1 MNNNYRLQL
10 RHGAEGKAFSTR
22 DEVISYINGQLQ
34 YGKVELLPYEPI
46 LFFYGADDAKNT
58 IIMVGLP
65 EGKTQDGK
73 SYFLVDTANL
83 QEQINEGE
91 SEAKD
96 LSEKLD
102 EEIEN
107 RKAADKELQAAIDD
121 EIKDRKAADEEEA
134 KLRDEADKELGQLIS
149 DEAKNRENADANETK
164 AREDA
169 DVAEEKARKEADE
182 KETDERKAADEELQE
197 FIDFSADDI
206 QSLIESCGVIYNEKL
221 AEGRVSYD
229 PDSHDEVIRDAKSLS
244 DAIDKVSKFA
254 TNLGQILKVSVED
267 TDTVD
272 LTMEEDSKNGGSVI
286 KAEVNIA
293 GADGLSKKVFDNNII
308 GKTSEGIYAAASIEP
323 STTNPNV
330 LIFKTSGYVDG
341 QFKVDAYETEVP
353 LTAYKGDNG
362 KTTGVTVDVDADKN
376 VISATL
382 NLSSEESNILKL
394 EDGEYVVEGLAKN
407 IKYKDTTVAN
417 ALTKHASRLDDIE
430 DAIDG
435 VKAVE
440 VKGSETSTSTVSVEK
455 SAKGDFTVSN
465 DVKLSSDNSIVVANG
480 GLSANVNASFK
491 KGTSTLTI
499 NVGNTPYNV
508 DLSELAVSVLKSA
521 TYDSVT
527 EEIVLTF
534 IVGDT
539 EKTMRIPV
547 GTLIHDVEVD
557 DTDSIDLTLKSVSGG
572 PNHISGEVRIDKTHS
587 DNILTVTS
595 NGLYVSQAYIT
606 NAVKEEAESR
616 KEADTA
622 LQTKIDELSDL
633 AKANKENISKE
644 QARAEK
650 AETANA
656 NAIAQEIKDA
666 RKAESD
672 NAANIATNSESIK
685 ANSDAIADEIARAQK
700 AEQANTDAIS
710 AEVNRAKDAEG
721 VNANNISAEIDR
733 AKEKENDLLASIGTN
748 ASAIKENKN
757 AIDAEAK
764 TARAAEKSNAEA
776 ITAEVTRA
784 KDAEGV
790 NAKVISE
797 EAIRAKG
804 VEDGLSTAI
813 ASEEKR
819 ATTAESTLGANIASE
834 EKRAE
839 KAEGELSAAI
849 TVAQTSVEGKVSA
862 EKERAEKAEGELSAA
877 ITAEVTRAKAAEKTN
892 SDNISA
898 VATTANSNK
907 ENLAVEVGRA
917 TGAEK
922 SLSDA
927 ITAEVTRAK
936 EAEGKLSTAITSAQ
950 TAVEGNVANEK
961 ERAMTAEGNLSAT
974 ITAAQTAL
982 EGKIATEGTRA
993 KTEESS
999 LSAAITAVQTA
1010 LEEKVKEEETRAI
1023 TAESGITTN
1032 AEGIAAINETISG
1045 KGGLNEK
1052 LTNEITRATEKDTDL
1067 SDAIK
1072 SETERAQSEE
1082 STIKKNIESISTAV
1096 GKIEIRKIADLEYAL
1111 YVNDT
1116 KHGEFTIP
1124 KDQFLKSVNYDP
1136 TTKTLVFV
1144 FTTSDGDVTQ
1154 NIAISDLVDTY
1165 TNGEGLS
1172 LNDNV
1177 FSVDFKSVASV
1188 SSVASVATDLSEE
1201 AARAKAEEALKA
1213 NASDVYTKNEIT
1225 TKLGDYATTAAVAAK
1240 ANASDVYTKT
1250 EIGDTLLSYAKV
1262 SDVALKANASDV
1274 YTKNEI
1280 TTKLGGYA
1288 TTTAVALKADA
1299 ENVYTKSAIDTT
1311 LGSYAKSAD
1320 VYTKSEIDLT
1330 LGSYAK
1336 SENVYTKSAIDTTLG
1351 SYAKTSDVYTKSA
1364 IDTTLGDYAKS
1375 KDVYTKNDIT
1385 TMLGNYATTTAVAA
1399 KADAE
1404 NVYTKNEITTKLGDY
1419 ATTAVVA
1426 DKANV
1431 SDVYTKTEIGKLLSD
1446 YATTT
1451 AVAAKADASNVY
1463 TKNDITEKLNA
1474 YAKSADVTTGLA
1486 TKLSTTDAENV
1497 YATKESLGKYATSES
1512 VSTIETNLSDRI
1524 EANEASIDNFGLTY
1538 NSATS
1543 ELTYT
1548 DKNGSKTIYK
1558 LYSGSLVKDGTFDT
1572 KSNSIVLTIENAGAE
1587 SKITIPVSELLSD
1600 ISGRIAT
1607 NENAIATINTSISKL
1622 AKNWTVKS
1630 SSTVDLT
1637 KDTSGENDSLT
1648 ANVKVSTSNKQAI
1661 QSTTNGLYVSN
1672 DLEDYTVVYGETGT
1686 ISAQTAISKLLST
1699 ITSVNSDL
1707 QSKITAN
1714 ANNITTLT
1722 KQVEE
1727 NGSDISSIKT
1737 AVSTAQSNISDLKTD
1752 VATNKGSI
1760 DTLKTTVTN
1769 IQTSLTDYGKR
1780 ISTAESNI
1788 ASINST
1794 LSNVQSSVTKM
1805 QNSIETLSKSIT
1817 SLESTINTITG
1828 DGGKLATLTSDVSKL
1843 KDVTGSETYA
1853 STKTMSA
1860 RLDVLE
1866 NEGGASVK
1874 AEIANIENNLIGD
1887 KTNPVDGSIWAEI
1900 NNMIDAGTF

>member
-169 DVAEEKARKEADE
+169 DAAEEKARKEADE

-206 QSLIESCGVIYNEKL
+206 QSLIEACGVIYNEKL

-407 IKYKDTTVAN
+407 VKYKDTTVAN

-455 SAKGDFTVSN
+455 STKGDFTVSN

-982 EGKIATEGTRA
+982 EGKIATEETRA

-1032 AEGIAAINETISG
+1032 AEAIAAINETISG

-1165 TNGEGLS
+1165 TNGEGLL

-1188 SSVASVATDLSEE
+1188 GSVTSVATDLSEE
-1201 AARAKAEEALKA
+1201 VARAKAEE
-1213 NASDVYTKNEIT
+1213 
-1225 TKLGDYATTAAVAAK
+1225 
-1240 ANASDVYTKT
+1240 
-1250 EIGDTLLSYAKV
+1250 
-1262 SDVALKANASDV
+1262 ALKANASDV

-1336 SENVYTKSAIDTTLG
+1336 SENVYTKSVIDTTLG
-1351 SYAKTSDVYTKSA
+1351 SYAKSADVYTKSA

-1431 SDVYTKTEIGKLLSD
+1431 SDVYTQAEIGKLLNG

-1451 AVAAKADASNVY
+1451 AVAAKADAENVY
-1463 TKNDITEKLNA
+1463 TKNDITEKLDA
-1474 YAKSADVTTGLA
+1474 YAKSADVATVLA

-1497 YATKESLGKYATSES
+1497 YATKESLANYATSES

-1524 EANEASIDNFGLTY
+1524 DANETSIDNFGLTY

-1572 KSNSIVLTIENAGAE
+1572 KSNSIVLTIENAGVE

-1600 ISGRIAT
+1600 ISGRITT
-1607 NENAIATINTSISKL
+1607 NEKDIATINTSISKL

-1707 QSKITAN
+1707 QTKITAN
-1714 ANNITTLT
+1714 ANNIATLT

-1737 AVSTAQSNISDLKTD
+1737 AVSTAQSNISDLKTN

-1760 DTLKTTVTN
+1760 DTLNTTVAN
-1769 IQTSLTDYGKR
+1769 IQTNLTDYAKR

-1794 LSNVQSSVTKM
+1794 LSSVQSSVTKM

-1817 SLESTINTITG
+1817 SLETTINTITG

>member
-164 AREDA
+164 ARENA

-206 QSLIESCGVIYNEKL
+206 QSLIEACGVIYNEKL
-221 AEGRVSYD
+221 AEGRVSYG

-499 NVGNTPYNV
+499 NVGNTPYNI

-572 PNHISGEVRIDKTHS
+572 PNHISGEVRLDKTHS

-622 LQTKIDELSDL
+622 LQTKIDEVSDL

-650 AETANA
+650 AEAANA

-685 ANSDAIADEIARAQK
+685 ANADAIADEIARAQK
-700 AEQANTDAIS
+700 AEQANTDAITV
-710 AEVNRAKDAEG
+710 EVNRAKKAEDD
-721 VNANNISAEIDR
+721 NANNISAEIDR

-764 TARAAEKSNAEA
+764 AARAAEKSNADA

-790 NAKVISE
+790 NSKAISE
-797 EAIRAKG
+797 EVIRAKG

-813 ASEEKR
+813 DSEEKR

-839 KAEGELSAAI
+839 KVEGE
-849 TVAQTSVEGKVSA
+849 
-862 EKERAEKAEGELSAA
+862 
-877 ITAEVTRAKAAEKTN
+877 
-892 SDNISA
+892 
-898 VATTANSNK
+898 
-907 ENLAVEVGRA
+907 
-917 TGAEK
+917 
-922 SLSDA
+922 
-927 ITAEVTRAK
+927 
-936 EAEGKLSTAITSAQ
+936 LSTAIT
-950 TAVEGNVANEK
+950 
-961 ERAMTAEGNLSAT
+961 
-974 ITAAQTAL
+974 AA
-982 EGKIATEGTRA
+982 
-993 KTEESS
+993 
-999 LSAAITAVQTA
+999 QTA
-1010 LEEKVKEEETRAI
+1010 LEEKVKEEKSRAI

-1032 AEGIAAINETISG
+1032 AEAIAAINETISG

-1072 SETERAQSEE
+1072 SEAERAQSEE

-1136 TTKTLVFV
+1136 ITKTLVFV

-1225 TKLGDYATTAAVAAK
+1225 TKLG
-1240 ANASDVYTKT
+1240 
-1250 EIGDTLLSYAKV
+1250 
-1262 SDVALKANASDV
+1262 
-1274 YTKNEI
+1274 
-1280 TTKLGGYA
+1280 GYA

-1351 SYAKTSDVYTKSA
+1351 SYAKSADVYTKSA

-1431 SDVYTKTEIGKLLSD
+1431 SDVYTQAEIGKLLSD

-1451 AVAAKADASNVY
+1451 AVAAKADAENVY

-1474 YAKSADVTTGLA
+1474 YAKSADVATGLA

-1497 YATKESLGKYATSES
+1497 YATKESLANYATSES

-1524 EANEASIDNFGLTY
+1524 DANETSIDNFGLTY

-1548 DKNGSKTIYK
+1548 NKNGSKTIYK

-1572 KSNSIVLTIENAGAE
+1572 KSNSIVLTIENAGVE

-1600 ISGRIAT
+1600 ISGRITT
-1607 NENAIATINTSISKL
+1607 NEKDIATINTSISKL
-1622 AKNWTVKS
+1622 AKNWTIKS

-1637 KDTSGENDSLT
+1637 KETSGENDSLT

-1737 AVSTAQSNISDLKTD
+1737 AVSTAQSNISDLKTN

-1853 STKTMSA
+1853 SAKTMSA

>member
-169 DVAEEKARKEADE
+169 DAAEEKARKEADE

-206 QSLIESCGVIYNEKL
+206 QSLIEACGVIYNEKL

-499 NVGNTPYNV
+499 NVGNTPYNI

-572 PNHISGEVRIDKTHS
+572 PNHISGEVRLDKTHS

-790 NAKVISE
+790 NAKAISE

-834 EKRAE
+834 EK
-839 KAEGELSAAI
+839 
-849 TVAQTSVEGKVSA
+849 
-862 EKERAEKAEGELSAA
+862 RAEKAEGELSAA

-982 EGKIATEGTRA
+982 EGKIATEETRA

-999 LSAAITAVQTA
+999 LSVAITAVQTA

-1096 GKIEIRKIADLEYAL
+1096 GKIEIRKVADLEYAL

-1188 SSVASVATDLSEE
+1188 SSVTSVATDLSEE
-1201 AARAKAEEALKA
+1201 VARAKAEEALKV

-1225 TKLGDYATTAAVAAK
+1225 TKLGDYATTAVVADK
-1240 ANASDVYTKT
+1240 ANVSDVYTKT

-1451 AVAAKADASNVY
+1451 AVAAKADAENVY

-1524 EANEASIDNFGLTY
+1524 EANEASINNFGLTY

-1572 KSNSIVLTIENAGAE
+1572 KSNSIVLTIENAGVE

-1722 KQVEE
+1722 KQVEA

-1737 AVSTAQSNISDLKTD
+1737 AVSAAQSNISDLKTN

-1760 DTLKTTVTN
+1760 DTLNTTVAN
-1769 IQTSLTDYGKR
+1769 IQTNLTDYAKR

-1794 LSNVQSSVTKM
+1794 LSSVQSSVTKM

>member
-102 EEIEN
+102 KEIEN
-107 RKAADKELQAAIDD
+107 RKTADEALQTAIDG
-121 EIKDRKAADEEEA
+121 EIEDRKSADEDEA
-134 KLRDEADKELGQLIS
+134 KLRDEADKALEQLIS
-149 DEAKNRENADANETK
+149 DEAKKRKAADATETK

-169 DVAEEKARKEADE
+169 DTAEEKARKEADE
-182 KETDERKAADEELQE
+182 KETEERKTADEDLQE

-206 QSLIESCGVIYNEKL
+206 QSLIDACGVIYNEKL

-244 DAIDKVSKFA
+244 EAIDKVSKFA
-254 TNLGQILKVSVED
+254 TNLGQTLKVSVEN

-293 GADGLSKKVFDNNII
+293 GTDGLSKKVFDNNII

-323 STTNPNV
+323 STTKPNV

-341 QFKVDAYETEVP
+341 QFKADAYETEVP
-353 LTAYKGDNG
+353 LSAYKGDNG
-362 KTTGVTVDVDADKN
+362 KTTGITVDVDADKN

-417 ALTKHASRLDDIE
+417 VLTKHSSRLDDIE

-455 SAKGDFTVSN
+455 SNKGDFTVSN

-499 NVGNTPYNV
+499 NVGNTPYNI

-534 IVGDT
+534 IVGDA

-572 PNHISGEVRIDKTHS
+572 PNHISGEVRVDKTHS
-587 DNILTVTS
+587 DNILTVSS

-606 NAVKEEAESR
+606 NAVKEEAQSR
-616 KEADTA
+616 KDADTA
-622 LQTKIDELSDL
+622 LQTQVNKVSDL
-633 AKANKENISKE
+633 ANANKENISVE
-644 QARAEK
+644 QTRAEK
-650 AETANA
+650 AEKANA
-656 NAIAQEIKDA
+656 DAIAQEIKDA

-685 ANSDAIADEIARAQK
+685 ANTEAIADEIARAQK
-700 AEQANTDAIS
+700 AEQTNTDAIT
-710 AEVNRAKDAEG
+710 AEVNRAKKAEG
-721 VNANNISAEIDR
+721 DNANNISAEIDR

-764 TARAAEKSNAEA
+764 TARAAEKTNAEA

-784 KDAEGV
+784 KEVEGV
-790 NAKVISE
+790 NTKAISD

-813 ASEEKR
+813 VTEKER
-819 ATTAESTLGANIASE
+819 ATTAETTLGANIA
-834 EKRAE
+834 
-839 KAEGELSAAI
+839 
-849 TVAQTSVEGKVSA
+849 
-862 EKERAEKAEGELSAA
+862 
-877 ITAEVTRAKAAEKTN
+877 AEVTRAKDAEDKL
-892 SDNISA
+892 S
-898 VATTANSNK
+898 VALTTA
-907 ENLAVEVGRA
+907 
-917 TGAEK
+917 
-922 SLSDA
+922 
-927 ITAEVTRAK
+927 
-936 EAEGKLSTAITSAQ
+936 
-950 TAVEGNVANEK
+950 
-961 ERAMTAEGNLSAT
+961 
-974 ITAAQTAL
+974 
-982 EGKIATEGTRA
+982 
-993 KTEESS
+993 
-999 LSAAITAVQTA
+999 QTA
-1010 LEEKVKEEETRAI
+1010 LEEKVKEEET
-1023 TAESGITTN
+1023 
-1032 AEGIAAINETISG
+1032 
-1045 KGGLNEK
+1045 
-1052 LTNEITRATEKDTDL
+1052 
-1067 SDAIK
+1067 
-1072 SETERAQSEE
+1072 
-1082 STIKKNIESISTAV
+1082 
-1096 GKIEIRKIADLEYAL
+1096 
-1111 YVNDT
+1111 
-1116 KHGEFTIP
+1116 
-1124 KDQFLKSVNYDP
+1124 
-1136 TTKTLVFV
+1136 
-1144 FTTSDGDVTQ
+1144 
-1154 NIAISDLVDTY
+1154 
-1165 TNGEGLS
+1165 
-1172 LNDNV
+1172 
-1177 FSVDFKSVASV
+1177 
-1188 SSVASVATDLSEE
+1188 
-1201 AARAKAEEALKA
+1201 RAKAEEALKA

-1225 TKLGDYATTAAVAAK
+1225 TKLGDYATTKVVETK
-1240 ANASDVYTKT
+1240 AN
-1250 EIGDTLLSYAKV
+1250 
-1262 SDVALKANASDV
+1262 
-1274 YTKNEI
+1274 
-1280 TTKLGGYA
+1280 
-1288 TTTAVALKADA
+1288 TA
-1299 ENVYTKSAIDTT
+1299 
-1311 LGSYAKSAD
+1311 
-1320 VYTKSEIDLT
+1320 
-1330 LGSYAK
+1330 
-1336 SENVYTKSAIDTTLG
+1336 
-1351 SYAKTSDVYTKSA
+1351 
-1364 IDTTLGDYAKS
+1364 
-1375 KDVYTKNDIT
+1375 DVYTKNDIT
-1385 TMLGNYATTTAVAA
+1385 TMLG
-1399 KADAE
+1399 
-1404 NVYTKNEITTKLGDY
+1404 
-1419 ATTAVVA
+1419 
-1426 DKANV
+1426 
-1431 SDVYTKTEIGKLLSD
+1431 D

-1463 TKNDITEKLNA
+1463 TKNDITTMLGD
-1474 YAKSADVTTGLA
+1474 YAKSADVATGLA

-1497 YATKESLGKYATSES
+1497 YATKESLGDYATSKS
-1512 VSTIETNLSDRI
+1512 VSDIETNLSGRI
-1524 EANEASIDNFGLTY
+1524 EANETSIDNFGLTY
-1538 NSATS
+1538 NAATS
-1543 ELTYT
+1543 ELTYK
-1548 DKNGSKTIYK
+1548 DKNGTQTIYK
-1558 LYSGSLVKDGTFDT
+1558 LYSGSLVKGGTFDT
-1572 KSNSIVLTIENAGAE
+1572 KSNSIVLTIENAGVE

-1600 ISGRIAT
+1600 ISGRITT
-1607 NENAIATINTSISKL
+1607 NENNIAAINTSISKL

-1648 ANVKVSTSNKQAI
+1648 ADVKVATSNKQAI
-1661 QSTTNGLYVSN
+1661 QSTDNGLYVSN

-1699 ITSVNSDL
+1699 ITSVNSNL
-1707 QSKITAN
+1707 QTQITAN
-1714 ANNITTLT
+1714 SGKITTLT
-1722 KQVEE
+1722 EKVDA
-1727 NGSDISSIKT
+1727 NAKNISNIQADIKT
-1737 AVSTAQSNISDLKTD
+1737 AQNNISSLQTD

-1760 DTLKTTVTN
+1760 ATLNTTVAN
-1769 IQTSLTDYGKR
+1769 IQTNLTDYAKR
-1780 ISTAESNI
+1780 ISTAETNI
-1788 ASINST
+1788 ASINTT
-1794 LSNVQSSVTKM
+1794 LSSVKDSVTKI
-1805 QNSIETLSKSIT
+1805 QNSVETLSESIT
-1817 SLESTINTITG
+1817 SLETTIKTITG
-1828 DGGKLATLTSDVSKL
+1828 DGGDLATLKSDMSKV
-1843 KDVTGSETYA
+1843 KTATGFENYT

-1860 RLDVLE
+1860 RLDTLE
-1866 NEGGASVK
+1866 TEGGADVK
-1874 AEIANIENNLIGD
+1874 AEIENIEKNLIGD
-1887 KTNPVDGSIWAEI
+1887 KTNPADGSIWAEI

>member
-91 SEAKD
+91 SETKD

-102 EEIEN
+102 KEIEN
-107 RKAADKELQAAIDD
+107 RKTADEALQTAIDG
-121 EIKDRKAADEEEA
+121 EIEDRKSADEDEA
-134 KLRDEADKELGQLIS
+134 KLRDEADKALEQLIS
-149 DEAKNRENADANETK
+149 DEAKKRKAADATETK

-169 DVAEEKARKEADE
+169 DTAEEKARKEADE
-182 KETDERKAADEELQE
+182 KETEERKTADEDLQE

-206 QSLIESCGVIYNEKL
+206 QSLIDACGVIYNEKL

-244 DAIDKVSKFA
+244 EAIDKVSKFA
-254 TNLGQILKVSVED
+254 TNLGQTLKVSVEN

-293 GADGLSKKVFDNNII
+293 GTDGLSKKVFDNNII

-323 STTNPNV
+323 STTKPNV

-341 QFKVDAYETEVP
+341 QFKADAYETEVP
-353 LTAYKGDNG
+353 LSAYKGDNG
-362 KTTGVTVDVDADKN
+362 KTTGITVDVDADKN

-417 ALTKHASRLDDIE
+417 VLTKHSSRLDDIE

-455 SAKGDFTVSN
+455 SNKGDFTVSN

-499 NVGNTPYNV
+499 NVGNTPYNI

-534 IVGDT
+534 IVGDA

-572 PNHISGEVRIDKTHS
+572 PNHISGEVRVDKTHS
-587 DNILTVTS
+587 DNILTVSS

-606 NAVKEEAESR
+606 NAVKEEAQSR
-616 KEADTA
+616 KDADTA
-622 LQTKIDELSDL
+622 LQTQVNKVSDL
-633 AKANKENISKE
+633 ANANKENISVE
-644 QARAEK
+644 QTRAEK
-650 AETANA
+650 AEKANA
-656 NAIAQEIKDA
+656 DAIAQEIKDA

-685 ANSDAIADEIARAQK
+685 ANTEAIADEIARAQK
-700 AEQANTDAIS
+700 AEQTNTDAIT
-710 AEVNRAKDAEG
+710 AEVNRAKDAE
-721 VNANNISAEIDR
+721 D
-733 AKEKENDLLASIGTN
+733 K
-748 ASAIKENKN
+748 
-757 AIDAEAK
+757 
-764 TARAAEKSNAEA
+764 
-776 ITAEVTRA
+776 
-784 KDAEGV
+784 
-790 NAKVISE
+790 
-797 EAIRAKG
+797 
-804 VEDGLSTAI
+804 LSVAL
-813 ASEEKR
+813 
-819 ATTAESTLGANIASE
+819 TTA
-834 EKRAE
+834 
-839 KAEGELSAAI
+839 
-849 TVAQTSVEGKVSA
+849 
-862 EKERAEKAEGELSAA
+862 
-877 ITAEVTRAKAAEKTN
+877 
-892 SDNISA
+892 
-898 VATTANSNK
+898 
-907 ENLAVEVGRA
+907 
-917 TGAEK
+917 
-922 SLSDA
+922 
-927 ITAEVTRAK
+927 
-936 EAEGKLSTAITSAQ
+936 
-950 TAVEGNVANEK
+950 
-961 ERAMTAEGNLSAT
+961 
-974 ITAAQTAL
+974 
-982 EGKIATEGTRA
+982 
-993 KTEESS
+993 
-999 LSAAITAVQTA
+999 QTA
-1010 LEEKVKEEETRAI
+1010 LEEKVKEEETRAK
-1023 TAESGITTN
+1023 TAENGITTN
-1032 AEGIAAINETISG
+1032 AEAIAAINKTISG
-1045 KGGLNEK
+1045 EGGLNEK

-1067 SDAIK
+1067 SNAIE
-1072 SETERAQSEE
+1072 SEVKRAQSEE
-1082 STIKKNIESISTAV
+1082 STIKKNIESISTSV

-1165 TNGEGLS
+1165 TNGDGLS

-1188 SSVASVATDLSEE
+1188 DSVKTVADNLSTEV
-1201 AARAKAEEALKA
+1201 ARAKAEEALKA

-1225 TKLGDYATTAAVAAK
+1225 TKLGDYATTKVVETK
-1240 ANASDVYTKT
+1240 AN
-1250 EIGDTLLSYAKV
+1250 
-1262 SDVALKANASDV
+1262 
-1274 YTKNEI
+1274 
-1280 TTKLGGYA
+1280 
-1288 TTTAVALKADA
+1288 TA
-1299 ENVYTKSAIDTT
+1299 
-1311 LGSYAKSAD
+1311 
-1320 VYTKSEIDLT
+1320 
-1330 LGSYAK
+1330 
-1336 SENVYTKSAIDTTLG
+1336 
-1351 SYAKTSDVYTKSA
+1351 
-1364 IDTTLGDYAKS
+1364 
-1375 KDVYTKNDIT
+1375 DVYTKNDIT
-1385 TMLGNYATTTAVAA
+1385 TMLG
-1399 KADAE
+1399 
-1404 NVYTKNEITTKLGDY
+1404 
-1419 ATTAVVA
+1419 
-1426 DKANV
+1426 
-1431 SDVYTKTEIGKLLSD
+1431 D

-1463 TKNDITEKLNA
+1463 TKNDITTMLGD
-1474 YAKSADVTTGLA
+1474 YAKSADVATGLA

-1497 YATKESLGKYATSES
+1497 YATKESLGDYATSKS
-1512 VSTIETNLSDRI
+1512 VSDIETNLSGRI
-1524 EANEASIDNFGLTY
+1524 EANETSIDNFGLTY
-1538 NSATS
+1538 NAATS
-1543 ELTYT
+1543 ELTYK
-1548 DKNGSKTIYK
+1548 DKNGTQTIYK
-1558 LYSGSLVKDGTFDT
+1558 LYSGSLVKGGTFDT
-1572 KSNSIVLTIENAGAE
+1572 KSNSIVLTIENAGVE

-1600 ISGRIAT
+1600 ISGRITT
-1607 NENAIATINTSISKL
+1607 NENNIAAINTSISKL

-1648 ANVKVSTSNKQAI
+1648 ADVKVATSNKQAI
-1661 QSTTNGLYVSN
+1661 QSTDNGLYVSN

-1699 ITSVNSDL
+1699 ITSVNSNL
-1707 QSKITAN
+1707 QTQITAN
-1714 ANNITTLT
+1714 SGNITTLT
-1722 KQVEE
+1722 EKVDA
-1727 NGSDISSIKT
+1727 NAKNISNIQADIKT
-1737 AVSTAQSNISDLKTD
+1737 AQNNISSLQTD

-1760 DTLKTTVTN
+1760 ATLNTTVAN
-1769 IQTSLTDYGKR
+1769 IQTNLTDYAKR
-1780 ISTAESNI
+1780 ISTAETNI
-1788 ASINST
+1788 GSINTT
-1794 LSNVQSSVTKM
+1794 LSSVIDSVTKI
-1805 QNSIETLSKSIT
+1805 QNSVETLSKSIT
-1817 SLESTINTITG
+1817 SLETTIKTITG
-1828 DGGKLATLTSDVSKL
+1828 DGGDLATLKSDMSKV
-1843 KDVTGSETYA
+1843 KTATGFENYT

-1860 RLDVLE
+1860 RLDTLE
-1866 NEGGASVK
+1866 TEGGAAVK
-1874 AEIANIENNLIGD
+1874 PEIENIEKNLIGD
-1887 KTNPVDGSIWAEI
+1887 KTNPADGSIWAEI

>member
-91 SEAKD
+91 SETKD

-102 EEIEN
+102 KEIEN
-107 RKAADKELQAAIDD
+107 RKTADEALQTAIDG
-121 EIKDRKAADEEEA
+121 EIEDRKSADEDEA
-134 KLRDEADKELGQLIS
+134 KLRDEADKALEQLIS
-149 DEAKNRENADANETK
+149 DEAKKRKAADATETK

-169 DVAEEKARKEADE
+169 DTAEEKARKEADE
-182 KETDERKAADEELQE
+182 KETEERKTADEDLQE

-206 QSLIESCGVIYNEKL
+206 QSLIDACGVIYNEKL

-244 DAIDKVSKFA
+244 EAIDKVSKFA
-254 TNLGQILKVSVED
+254 TNLGQTLKVSVEN

-293 GADGLSKKVFDNNII
+293 GTDGLSKKVFDNNII

-323 STTNPNV
+323 STTKPNV

-341 QFKVDAYETEVP
+341 QFKADAYETEVP
-353 LTAYKGDNG
+353 LSAYKGDNG
-362 KTTGVTVDVDADKN
+362 KTTGITVDVDADKN

-417 ALTKHASRLDDIE
+417 VLTKHSSRLDDIE

-455 SAKGDFTVSN
+455 SNKGDFTVSN

-499 NVGNTPYNV
+499 NVGNTPYNI

-534 IVGDT
+534 IVGDA

-572 PNHISGEVRIDKTHS
+572 PNHISGEVRVDKTHS
-587 DNILTVTS
+587 DNILTVSS

-606 NAVKEEAESR
+606 NAVKEEAQSR
-616 KEADTA
+616 KDADTA
-622 LQTKIDELSDL
+622 LQTQVNKVSDL
-633 AKANKENISKE
+633 ANANKENISVE
-644 QARAEK
+644 QTRAEK
-650 AETANA
+650 AEKANA
-656 NAIAQEIKDA
+656 DAIAQEIKDA

-685 ANSDAIADEIARAQK
+685 ANTEAIADEIARAQK
-700 AEQANTDAIS
+700 AEQTNTDAIT
-710 AEVNRAKDAEG
+710 AEVNRAKKAEG
-721 VNANNISAEIDR
+721 DNANNISAEIDR

-764 TARAAEKSNAEA
+764 TARAAEKTNAEA

-784 KDAEGV
+784 KEVEGV
-790 NAKVISE
+790 NTKAISD

-813 ASEEKR
+813 VTEKER
-819 ATTAESTLGANIASE
+819 ATTAETTLGANIA
-834 EKRAE
+834 
-839 KAEGELSAAI
+839 
-849 TVAQTSVEGKVSA
+849 
-862 EKERAEKAEGELSAA
+862 
-877 ITAEVTRAKAAEKTN
+877 AEVTRAKDAEDKL
-892 SDNISA
+892 S
-898 VATTANSNK
+898 VALTTA
-907 ENLAVEVGRA
+907 
-917 TGAEK
+917 
-922 SLSDA
+922 
-927 ITAEVTRAK
+927 
-936 EAEGKLSTAITSAQ
+936 
-950 TAVEGNVANEK
+950 
-961 ERAMTAEGNLSAT
+961 
-974 ITAAQTAL
+974 
-982 EGKIATEGTRA
+982 
-993 KTEESS
+993 
-999 LSAAITAVQTA
+999 QTA
-1010 LEEKVKEEETRAI
+1010 LEEKVKEEETRAK
-1023 TAESGITTN
+1023 TAENGITTN
-1032 AEGIAAINETISG
+1032 AEAIAAINKTISG
-1045 KGGLNEK
+1045 EGGLNEK

-1067 SDAIK
+1067 SNAIE
-1072 SETERAQSEE
+1072 SEVKRAQSEE
-1082 STIKKNIESISTAV
+1082 STIKKNIESISTSV

-1165 TNGEGLS
+1165 TNGDGLS

-1188 SSVASVATDLSEE
+1188 DSVKTVADNLSTEV
-1201 AARAKAEEALKA
+1201 ARAKAEEALKA

-1225 TKLGDYATTAAVAAK
+1225 TKLGDYATTKVVETK
-1240 ANASDVYTKT
+1240 AN
-1250 EIGDTLLSYAKV
+1250 
-1262 SDVALKANASDV
+1262 
-1274 YTKNEI
+1274 
-1280 TTKLGGYA
+1280 
-1288 TTTAVALKADA
+1288 TA
-1299 ENVYTKSAIDTT
+1299 
-1311 LGSYAKSAD
+1311 
-1320 VYTKSEIDLT
+1320 
-1330 LGSYAK
+1330 
-1336 SENVYTKSAIDTTLG
+1336 
-1351 SYAKTSDVYTKSA
+1351 
-1364 IDTTLGDYAKS
+1364 
-1375 KDVYTKNDIT
+1375 DVYTKNDIT
-1385 TMLGNYATTTAVAA
+1385 TMLG
-1399 KADAE
+1399 
-1404 NVYTKNEITTKLGDY
+1404 
-1419 ATTAVVA
+1419 
-1426 DKANV
+1426 
-1431 SDVYTKTEIGKLLSD
+1431 D

-1463 TKNDITEKLNA
+1463 TKNDITTMLGD
-1474 YAKSADVTTGLA
+1474 YAKSADVATGLA

-1497 YATKESLGKYATSES
+1497 YATKESLGDYATSKS
-1512 VSTIETNLSDRI
+1512 VSDIETNLSGRI
-1524 EANEASIDNFGLTY
+1524 EANETSIDNFGLTY
-1538 NSATS
+1538 NAATS
-1543 ELTYT
+1543 ELTYK
-1548 DKNGSKTIYK
+1548 DKNGTQTIYK
-1558 LYSGSLVKDGTFDT
+1558 LYSGSLVKGGTFDT
-1572 KSNSIVLTIENAGAE
+1572 KSNSIVLTIENAGVE

-1600 ISGRIAT
+1600 ISGRITT
-1607 NENAIATINTSISKL
+1607 NENNIAAINTSISKL

-1648 ANVKVSTSNKQAI
+1648 ADVKVATSNKQAI
-1661 QSTTNGLYVSN
+1661 QSTDNGLYVSN

-1699 ITSVNSDL
+1699 ITSVNSNL
-1707 QSKITAN
+1707 QTQITAN
-1714 ANNITTLT
+1714 SGNITTLT
-1722 KQVEE
+1722 EKVDA
-1727 NGSDISSIKT
+1727 NAKNISNIQADIKT
-1737 AVSTAQSNISDLKTD
+1737 AQNNISNLQTD

-1760 DTLKTTVTN
+1760 ATLNTTVAN
-1769 IQTSLTDYGKR
+1769 IQTNLTDYAKR
-1780 ISTAESNI
+1780 ISTAETNI
-1788 ASINST
+1788 ASINTT
-1794 LSNVQSSVTKM
+1794 LSSVRDSVTKI
-1805 QNSIETLSKSIT
+1805 QNSVETLSKSIT
-1817 SLESTINTITG
+1817 SLETTIKTITG
-1828 DGGKLATLTSDVSKL
+1828 DGGDLATLKSDMSKV
-1843 KDVTGSETYA
+1843 KTATGFENYT

-1860 RLDVLE
+1860 RLDTLE
-1866 NEGGASVK
+1866 TEGGAAVK
-1874 AEIANIENNLIGD
+1874 AEIENIEKNLIGD

>member
-169 DVAEEKARKEADE
+169 DAAEEKARKEADE

-206 QSLIESCGVIYNEKL
+206 QSLIEACGVIYNEKL

-455 SAKGDFTVSN
+455 STKGDFTVSN

-710 AEVNRAKDAEG
+710 AEV
-721 VNANNISAEIDR
+721 
-733 AKEKENDLLASIGTN
+733 
-748 ASAIKENKN
+748 
-757 AIDAEAK
+757 
-764 TARAAEKSNAEA
+764 
-776 ITAEVTRA
+776 
-784 KDAEGV
+784 
-790 NAKVISE
+790 
-797 EAIRAKG
+797 
-804 VEDGLSTAI
+804 
-813 ASEEKR
+813 
-819 ATTAESTLGANIASE
+819 
-834 EKRAE
+834 
-839 KAEGELSAAI
+839 
-849 TVAQTSVEGKVSA
+849 
-862 EKERAEKAEGELSAA
+862 
-877 ITAEVTRAKAAEKTN
+877 
-892 SDNISA
+892 
-898 VATTANSNK
+898 
-907 ENLAVEVGRA
+907 
-917 TGAEK
+917 
-922 SLSDA
+922 
-927 ITAEVTRAK
+927 TRAK

-982 EGKIATEGTRA
+982 EGKIATEETRA

-1032 AEGIAAINETISG
+1032 AEAIAAINETISG

-1165 TNGEGLS
+1165 TNGEGLL

-1188 SSVASVATDLSEE
+1188 GSVTSVATDLSEE
-1201 AARAKAEEALKA
+1201 VARAKAEE
-1213 NASDVYTKNEIT
+1213 
-1225 TKLGDYATTAAVAAK
+1225 
-1240 ANASDVYTKT
+1240 
-1250 EIGDTLLSYAKV
+1250 
-1262 SDVALKANASDV
+1262 ALKANASDV

-1336 SENVYTKSAIDTTLG
+1336 SENVYTKSVIDTTLG
-1351 SYAKTSDVYTKSA
+1351 SYAKSADVYTKSA

-1431 SDVYTKTEIGKLLSD
+1431 SDVYTQAEIGKLLNG

-1451 AVAAKADASNVY
+1451 AVAAKADAENVY
-1463 TKNDITEKLNA
+1463 TKNDITEKLDA
-1474 YAKSADVTTGLA
+1474 YAKSADVATVLA

-1497 YATKESLGKYATSES
+1497 YATKESLANYATSES

-1524 EANEASIDNFGLTY
+1524 DANETSIDNFGLTY

-1572 KSNSIVLTIENAGAE
+1572 KSNSIVLTIENAGVE

-1600 ISGRIAT
+1600 ISGRITT
-1607 NENAIATINTSISKL
+1607 NEKDIATINTSISKL

-1707 QSKITAN
+1707 QTKITAN
-1714 ANNITTLT
+1714 ANNIATLT

-1737 AVSTAQSNISDLKTD
+1737 AVSTAQSNISDLKTN

-1760 DTLKTTVTN
+1760 DTLNTTVAN
-1769 IQTSLTDYGKR
+1769 IQTNLTDYAKR

-1794 LSNVQSSVTKM
+1794 LSSVQSSVTKM

-1817 SLESTINTITG
+1817 SLETTINTITG

>member
-169 DVAEEKARKEADE
+169 DAAEEKARKEADE

-206 QSLIESCGVIYNEKL
+206 QSLIEACGVIYNEKL

-455 SAKGDFTVSN
+455 STKGDFTVSN

-499 NVGNTPYNV
+499 NVGNTPYNI

-572 PNHISGEVRIDKTHS
+572 PNHISGEVRLDKTHS

-622 LQTKIDELSDL
+622 LQTKIDEVSDL

-685 ANSDAIADEIARAQK
+685 ANADAIADEIARAQK
-700 AEQANTDAIS
+700 AEQANTDAITV
-710 AEVNRAKDAEG
+710 EVNRAKKAEDD
-721 VNANNISAEIDR
+721 NANNISAEIDR

-764 TARAAEKSNAEA
+764 AARAAEKSNADA

-790 NAKVISE
+790 NSKAISE

-813 ASEEKR
+813 DSEEKR

-839 KAEGELSAAI
+839 KVEGELSTAI
-849 TVAQTSVEGKVSA
+849 IAAQTSVEGKVAA
-862 EKERAEKAEGELSAA
+862 EKERAEKAEGELSTA

-922 SLSDA
+922 GLSDA

-936 EAEGKLSTAITSAQ
+936 DAEGKLSTAITSAQ

-961 ERAMTAEGNLSAT
+961 ERAMTAEGNLSGK

-982 EGKIATEGTRA
+982 EGKIATEETRA

-1032 AEGIAAINETISG
+1032 AEAIAAINETISG

-1165 TNGEGLS
+1165 TNGEGLL

-1188 SSVASVATDLSEE
+1188 GSVTSVATDLSEE
-1201 AARAKAEEALKA
+1201 VARAKAEEALKA

-1225 TKLGDYATTAAVAAK
+1225 TKLGDYATTTAVAAK

-1336 SENVYTKSAIDTTLG
+1336 SENVYTKSVIDTTLG
-1351 SYAKTSDVYTKSA
+1351 SYAKSADVYTKSA

-1404 NVYTKNEITTKLGDY
+1404 NVYTKN
-1419 ATTAVVA
+1419 
-1426 DKANV
+1426 
-1431 SDVYTKTEIGKLLSD
+1431 
-1446 YATTT
+1446 
-1451 AVAAKADASNVY
+1451 
-1463 TKNDITEKLNA
+1463 DITEKLNA
-1474 YAKSADVTTGLA
+1474 YAKSADVATVLA

-1497 YATKESLGKYATSES
+1497 YATKESLANYATSES

-1524 EANEASIDNFGLTY
+1524 DANETSIDNFGLTY

-1572 KSNSIVLTIENAGAE
+1572 KSNSIVLTIENAGVE

-1600 ISGRIAT
+1600 ISGRITT
-1607 NENAIATINTSISKL
+1607 NEKDIATINTSISKL

-1699 ITSVNSDL
+1699 ITSVNSNL
-1707 QSKITAN
+1707 QTKITAN
-1714 ANNITTLT
+1714 ANNIATLT

-1737 AVSTAQSNISDLKTD
+1737 AVSTAQSNISDLKTN

-1760 DTLKTTVTN
+1760 DTLNTTVAN
-1769 IQTSLTDYGKR
+1769 IQTNLTDYAKR

-1794 LSNVQSSVTKM
+1794 LSSVQSSVTKM

-1817 SLESTINTITG
+1817 SLETTINTITG